1 MAKSAIDMA
10 VGSINASIWLLF
22 VSLRRRS
29 IDRKSDAPP
38 RRRKDTLVG
47 VSVDKIVVN
56 ASAERV
62 AAAVKGQLEKLHN
75 EGSVEIKN
83 GGGGV

>member
-1 MAKSAIDMA
+1 
-10 VGSINASIWLLF
+10 
-22 VSLRRRS
+22 VSLRRRG
-29 IDRKSDAPP
+29 IGKKSDAPP